1 MCVGTLGT
9 ADHRTG
15 SREGNKMSVATQ
27 SKERPILFSGP
38 MVRAIME
45 GRKTQTRRIV
55 SPQPEVMYEYP
66 SQPELL
72 EFLHPETS
80 GTYSR
85 ESFARN
91 CCKFGLVGERLWVRE
106 SFCQLRR
113 EHYHDG
119 SKPRE
124 AFMDV
129 YNRVNGCAYAADTQP
144 GTDGDDIRKEYG
156 YKWTPSIHM
165 PRWAS
170 RITLEI
176 TDVRVERLN
185 DLSEADAIAEGIE
198 PVRKI
203 WKLYGKRQP
212 GTADATGQPRKSY
225 VSLWEAIN
233 GPESWAENPFV
244 WVVQFRRIEQR

>member
-1 MCVGTLGT
+1 
-9 ADHRTG
+9 
-15 SREGNKMSVATQ
+15 MSTATQ
-27 SKERPILFSGP
+27 TKERPILFSGP
-38 MVRAIME
+38 MVRAILE

-55 SPQPEVMYEYP
+55 KGK
-66 SQPELL
+66 
-72 EFLHPETS
+72 
-80 GTYSR
+80 GTWAVVDNPDSERTWPGAEDECGDWQDFECPY
-85 ESFARN
+85 
-91 CCKFGLVGERLWVRE
+91 GEIGNRLWVRE

-129 YNRVNGCAYAADTQP
+129 YDRVNGCAYAADTQP
-144 GTDGDDIRKEYG
+144 GTDGDDARREYG

-176 TDVRVERLN
+176 TGVRVERLN
-185 DLSEADAIAEGIE
+185 DLSESDAIAEGIE
-198 PVRKI
+198 PVRQI

-212 GTADATGQPRKSY
+212 GTAEATGQPRKSY

-233 GPESWAENPFV
+233 GPGSWVANPWV
-244 WVVQFRRIEQR
+244 WVVEFKRKEQR